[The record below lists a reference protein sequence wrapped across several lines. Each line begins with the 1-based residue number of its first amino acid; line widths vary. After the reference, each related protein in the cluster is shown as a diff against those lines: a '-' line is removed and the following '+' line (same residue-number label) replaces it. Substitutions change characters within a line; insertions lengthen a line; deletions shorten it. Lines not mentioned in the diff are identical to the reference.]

1 MAKKKNRAPDPTDA
15 TILHVYTAS
24 AGRCSFFGC
33 LNYVLQERLT
43 RKRAI
48 LGNVAHIVA
57 ASPDGTRGNDPLPM
71 HKRSEFENLM
81 LMCREH
87 HDFIDKKESAP
98 EYSVERLVKQKKEHE
113 ALIKL
118 RTGIPTDDKTYALR
132 IFGQVRGN
140 RFSISEPQINLS
152 VFQREKRYLDEK
164 NFDINLVNVPDI
176 CNKAYWKMGQNK
188 IDRMLAEE
196 LFPMIEDGRVKQL
209 SIFALSRIPLLAYLG
224 YRLGDKVPVTLYQK
238 HKDDGEAWVW
248 PRRAPEFKFER
259 VDHGGSST
267 DNIAVLISVSGG
279 KPEDV
284 RAVVPDSRLYEIRP
298 IGITPTNTLLS
309 SHKTLENFRR
319 AYRDFLSEVESKHPR
334 AKQIDCFIAGP
345 APVAIICG
353 RELRGEDPKVIIY
366 DRDERNAYKK
376 AITLP

>member
-1 MAKKKNRAPDPTDA
+1 MPQRNRAPDPTEA

-33 LNYVLQERLT
+33 QDYVMQERLT
-43 RKRAI
+43 GKRAI

-57 ASPDGTRGNDPLPM
+57 ASRDGARGDHPLPM
-71 HKRSEFENLM
+71 SERSKFENLM

-87 HDFIDKKESAP
+87 HDFIDKKESAL
-98 EYSVERLVKQKKEHE
+98 EYSVERLMKQKKKHE
-113 ALIKL
+113 AMMKL
-118 RTGIPTDDKTYALR
+118 RTGIPVDDKTFALR
-132 IFGQVRGN
+132 FFGQIRGN

-152 VFQREKRYLDEK
+152 VFLREKRYVDEK
-164 NFDINLVNVPDI
+164 SFDIDLINTTDDCTTV
-176 CNKAYWKMGQNK
+176 YWQTGKNK
-188 IDRMLAEE
+188 IDEVLVQQV
-196 LFPMIEDGRVKQL
+196 FPMIENKSIKQL
-209 SIFALSRIPLLAYLG
+209 SIFALGRIPLLAYLG
-224 YRLGDKVPVTLYQK
+224 YRLGDKVPMTLYQK
-238 HKDDGEAWVW
+238 HKDDGEGWTW

-279 KPEDV
+279 KVGDV

-334 AKQIDCFIAGP
+334 AKRIDCFIAGP

-353 RELRGEDPKVIIY
+353 RELRGEDPKVVIY

-376 AITLP
+376 TIALP